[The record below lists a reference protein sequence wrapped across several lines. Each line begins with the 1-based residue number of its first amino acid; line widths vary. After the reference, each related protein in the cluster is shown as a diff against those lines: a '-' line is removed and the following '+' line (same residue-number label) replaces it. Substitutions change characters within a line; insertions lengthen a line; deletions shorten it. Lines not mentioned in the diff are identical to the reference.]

1 MSLPRRF
8 DGIRLPPPTPLEEGG
23 YPVTVLDAAG
33 HVLTHVTADAWRAVH
48 IEALCPHGRRHCF
61 ACRHRLTNKR
71 GALAPSRREMTDAD
85 LVDAI
90 AAHA

>member
-1 MSLPRRF
+1 MSVRRH
-8 DGIRLPPPTPLEEGG
+8 DGIRLPAPTPLEDGG
-23 YPVTVLDAAG
+23 FPVTVLDAAG
-33 HVLTHVTADAWRAVH
+33 RVLATLSAGDWRTLH

-71 GALAPSRREMTDAD
+71 GALSPSRRELSDHE
-85 LVDAI
+85 LVNAI